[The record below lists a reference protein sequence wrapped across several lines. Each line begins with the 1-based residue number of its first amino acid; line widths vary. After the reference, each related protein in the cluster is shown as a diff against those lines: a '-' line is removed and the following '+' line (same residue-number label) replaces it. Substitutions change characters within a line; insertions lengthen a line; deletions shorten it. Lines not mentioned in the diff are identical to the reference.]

1 MIIKN
6 CDHKIVILITWIG
19 RKNRKCNTHEIVKKK
34 EILLLFLLLLLQCSR
49 IINKRN
55 EFIHRN
61 ILFCH
66 STNSSLYRH
75 FNKFM
80 VIFSPPLSRTWTLY
94 LHRFSFIFLLLLNL
108 PPASSSSPALLP
120 YSHWSTILIFFW
132 LFVRYFLENEEFV
145 FINQR
150 IVLADSRNFNILIS
164 FFFLTFLLIL
174 YYFLSS
180 FILFFFNWIE
190 NLLEISIKI

>member
-19 RKNRKCNTHEIVKKK
+19 RKNRKRNTHEIVKKR

-61 ILFCH
+61 ILFRH

-80 VIFSPPLSRTWTLY
+80 GFFLLFFLLLKLY
-94 LHRFSFIFLLLLNL
+94 LHISSFIFLLLLNL
-108 PPASSSSPALLP
+108 RSPSSCSSSLL
-120 YSHWSTILIFFW
+120 TLINYF
-132 LFVRYFLENEEFV
+132 YFL
-145 FINQR
+145 
-150 IVLADSRNFNILIS
+150 
-164 FFFLTFLLIL
+164 LTLRA
-174 YYFLSS
+174 
-180 FILFFFNWIE
+180 
-190 NLLEISIKI
+190 

>member
-19 RKNRKCNTHEIVKKK
+19 RKNKKCSTHKTVKKR
-34 EILLLFLLLLLQCSR
+34 EMLLLFLLLLLQCSR

-61 ILFCH
+61 ILFFH

-80 VIFSPPLSRTWTLY
+80 VIFSPPLSRTWTL
-94 LHRFSFIFLLLLNL
+94 
-108 PPASSSSPALLP
+108 SS
-120 YSHWSTILIFFW
+120 
-132 LFVRYFLENEEFV
+132 
-145 FINQR
+145 
-150 IVLADSRNFNILIS
+150 S
-164 FFFLTFLLIL
+164 FFFHLSPSPQSPSSFFLFFLFFFSCSSLLTLINYFYFLLTLRALLFGKWRICFYKSKNRL
-174 YYFLSS
+174 TWFSKFQHSHFFLFLNFPSL
-180 FILFFFNWIE
+180 FILFFEFPSYFFS
-190 NLLEISIKI
+190 SIA

>member
-1 MIIKN
+1 MITKS
-6 CDHKIVILITWIG
+6 LFLFTWIG
-19 RKNRKCNTHEIVKKK
+19 RKSRKCNTHEIVKKR

-80 VIFSPPLSRTWTLY
+80 VIFSPPLSRTWTL
-94 LHRFSFIFLLLLNL
+94 
-108 PPASSSSPALLP
+108 SSSLFFHLSPSSQSP
-120 YSHWSTILIFFW
+120 S
-132 LFVRYFLENEEFV
+132 
-145 FINQR
+145 
-150 IVLADSRNFNILIS
+150 S
-164 FFFLTFLLIL
+164 FFLFF
-174 YYFLSS
+174 
-180 FILFFFNWIE
+180 LFFFFSCSSS
-190 NLLEISIKI
+190 LLTLVNYFYFLLTLRALLFRKWRICFTESS